1 MMKMVDINSD
11 IGESF
16 GSWVIGDGVDDA
28 LMSVISSANIAA
40 GFHAGDP
47 NIMRKTIAQAK
58 INGVAIGAHPGF
70 RDLQGFGRRHL
81 SIPVDELIN
90 DIIYQLG
97 ALREFASL
105 SGLPLQHI
113 KPHGALYMHLA
124 QDEEAAQQFVE
135 TLHRLDSNL
144 YLYCMANTAV
154 WRAAQRLEHPV
165 ITEFYADRAYNDQGV
180 IVFTRNTGHL
190 KVQDIVDKVLL
201 ACLEGKVKTVTGNV
215 IPIHFDS
222 ICIHSDTPGAL
233 EIISAVKMAL
243 IHEGVKITSPS
254 AAK

>member
-1 MMKMVDINSD
+1 MMKRVDINSD

-28 LMSVISSANIAA
+28 LMSVISSANIAT

-47 NIMRKTIAQAK
+47 NIMRKTIEQAK
-58 INGVAIGAHPGF
+58 INNVAIGAHPGF

-81 SIPVDELIN
+81 SIPAGELIN

-124 QDEEAAQQFVE
+124 RDEVAAQQFVE
-135 TLHRLDSNL
+135 TLHQLDSKL
-144 YLYCMANTAV
+144 CLYCMKNTAV
-154 WRAAQRLEHPV
+154 WRSAQQLGQPV
-165 ITEFYADRAYNDQGV
+165 VTEFYADRAYDDQGV
-180 IVFTRNTGHL
+180 IVFTRNTGYL

-201 ACLEGKVKTVTGNV
+201 ACLEGKVKTVTGN
-215 IPIHFDS
+215 IISINFDS

-233 EIISAVKMAL
+233 EIISAVKTAL
-243 IHEGVKITSPS
+243 IHHGVEITSPS